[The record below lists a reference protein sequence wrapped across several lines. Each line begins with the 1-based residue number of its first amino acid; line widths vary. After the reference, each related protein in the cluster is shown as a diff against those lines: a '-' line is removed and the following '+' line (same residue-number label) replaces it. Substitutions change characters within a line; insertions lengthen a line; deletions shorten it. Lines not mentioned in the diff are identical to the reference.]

1 MAEHVHYPLG
11 QVPDPHILYLWAF
24 LLHRNNIF
32 NSVHRT
38 DDSDLNVFLRC
49 FTHPLKYS
57 QNRHSYNYK
66 MVLNSA
72 LCFIMLRNEKA
83 HNNRGNLEA
92 MSQICLLQFLCMKS
106 VSNICRK
113 QHNNAPKRSWIA
125 D

>member
-57 QNRHSYNYK
+57 QNRHSYNYNHLLYNISIK
-66 MVLNSA
+66 VLS
-72 LCFIMLRNEKA
+72 RTA
-83 HNNRGNLEA
+83 HIEIGAEDA
-92 MSQICLLQFLCMKS
+92 E
-106 VSNICRK
+106 
-113 QHNNAPKRSWIA
+113 
-125 D
+125 